1 MSGEQYLRNIL
12 AREYVDTSPS
22 SPIRGVHRTLT
33 PLINDWAGTSLI
45 SMSPSGSFAKGTAN
59 SSGTD
64 IDLFIYLSSSVT
76 MSLKDIYNS
85 LANTLNKNGYI
96 VRKQNVSLG
105 ITVNGYDVDLV
116 PAKRQGSYGNDHSLY
131 RRRVDTWTK
140 TNVSNHIA
148 LISGS
153 GRTEEIRIIKLW
165 RKQQGIDFL
174 SFYLELTVIE
184 ALRGKRIGD
193 LENNVQAALLY
204 IRDRVAIARVVDPAN
219 SSNVLSDDMT
229 TAEKTAI
236 ASAARDAAAATTWG
250 PVVR

>member
-1 MSGEQYLRNIL
+1 
-12 AREYVDTSPS
+12 
-22 SPIRGVHRTLT
+22 
-33 PLINDWAGTSLI
+33 
-45 SMSPSGSFAKGTAN
+45 MSPSGSFAKGTAN

-64 IDLFIYLSSSVT
+64 IDLFISLSSSVT

-131 RRRVDTWTK
+131 RRRVDTWIK

-165 RKQQGIDFL
+165 RKKQGIDFL